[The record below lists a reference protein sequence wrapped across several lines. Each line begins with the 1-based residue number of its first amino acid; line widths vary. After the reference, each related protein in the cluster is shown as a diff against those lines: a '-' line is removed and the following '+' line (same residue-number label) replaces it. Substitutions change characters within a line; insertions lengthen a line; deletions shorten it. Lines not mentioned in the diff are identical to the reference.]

1 IRPSSARRP
10 CGHQPPHDR
19 PTSSATSRAA
29 RSTPVCPP
37 ETILVNM
44 SARLPSPPGRL
55 HDEDSTHCQYRGG
68 AGTVSNVQRFKLPF
82 KARGNEPLAT
92 ILCPSAR
99 TLHQSQE
106 VAPMAV
112 LQQLSTLALKHVV
125 DGACKAFGFVAGASL
140 GEAVAGFLGQRFADH
155 SQRLTDALSKAN
167 DNAWKA
173 LEIAL
178 AGESWW
184 DKVKVTLSRGDE
196 QGFRKQVQAFLD
208 ATPLAGLLSHGSEFR
223 ALAVRELREAR
234 KK

>member
-1 IRPSSARRP
+1 MWFNVPAGRSHSV
-10 CGHQPPHDR
+10 H
-19 PTSSATSRAA
+19 RAA
-29 RSTPVCPP
+29 LPCP
-37 ETILVNM
+37 
-44 SARLPSPPGRL
+44 R
-55 HDEDSTHCQYRGG
+55 
-68 AGTVSNVQRFKLPF
+68 AGCRPK
-82 KARGNEPLAT
+82 
-92 ILCPSAR
+92 
-99 TLHQSQE
+99 E
-106 VAPMAV
+106 VEPMAV

-155 SQRLTDALSKAN
+155 SQRLTDALNRAN

-184 DKVKVTLSRGDE
+184 DKVKVTLSRGEE

-208 ATPLAGLLSHGSEFR
+208 ATPLAGLPSHGPEFR

-234 KK
+234 KKGLLSDGGRTAQTLAQNAGHLARFGD